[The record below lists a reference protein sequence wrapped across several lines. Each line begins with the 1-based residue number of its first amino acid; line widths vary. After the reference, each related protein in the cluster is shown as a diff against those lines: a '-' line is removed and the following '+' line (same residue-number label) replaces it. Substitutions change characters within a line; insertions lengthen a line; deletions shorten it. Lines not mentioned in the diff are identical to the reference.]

1 MGGEGRWKAVEF
13 DVGSR
18 DLGFWEGLVMKR
30 KGFGV

>member
-1 MGGEGRWKAVEF
+1 MEF

-30 KGFGV
+30 KGLGVWGCC